1 MSNFIV
7 VLFKNKERK
16 KIIKKFITLDKA
28 NSFYTNL
35 IKKSQNVIFERKFEN
50 GKDCEYELGLIQHGK
65 SKDNLP
71 TYVTDELGR
80 NIRVKLID
88 EDYTILKISKYKV
101 EESIFDLEKNKKIG
115 VDTFIK
121 NYLKTDTLKVISV
134 LNNKIV
140 VQKDET
146 IKVFSLKNEM
156 ETIRFVDS
164 ISKHFFINK
173 RNDCLFVSDT
183 STPQKKYLLELLENN
198 GFDKKIFY
206 RKFTT
211 HPRS

>member
-1 MSNFIV
+1 MSNFLV

-16 KIIKKFITLDKA
+16 KIIKKFVTLDKA

-50 GKDCEYELGLIQHGK
+50 GKDCEYEVGLIQYGK

-88 EDYTILKISKYKV
+88 EDYTILKISKYNV
-101 EESIFDLEKNKKIG
+101 EELIFDLEKNKKIG
-115 VDTFIK
+115 VDAFIK

-173 RNDCLFVSDT
+173 RSDCLFVSDT

-198 GFDKKIFY
+198 GFDKKLLY
-206 RKFTT
+206 RKFTP